1 MGRGASGRSSAA
13 HWGAGRVADVCV
25 PWCPHRASVSPSAS
39 GRESL
44 RASDGGGTA
53 APAGPAALSAPFNQR
68 RRGRAVVRAGGPWR
82 LRIPA
87 PSGGSL
93 PGAPGLHPARYACA
107 AGRPPGA
114 PGVGCCMFRVKS
126 MHPVRSEW
134 ELEGSSFLWW
144 ALVTSGK
151 FSVEQPYHLPAVTGV
166 LGSGQVPRSCGA
178 PALWPGR
185 LCVPGS
191 ASCFVL
197 RSSGE
202 NKAALASSR

>member
-1 MGRGASGRSSAA
+1 MGRGASGRSSVA
-13 HWGAGRVADVCV
+13 HWGACLGVPIGQRQGVA
-25 PWCPHRASVSPSAS
+25 A
-39 GRESL
+39 SL
-44 RASDGGGTA
+44 RWRRHSRARRTP
-53 APAGPAALSAPFNQR
+53 PAGPAALSAPFNRR

-87 PSGGSL
+87 PSGGAL

-114 PGVGCCMFRVKS
+114 PPVGCCMFRVKS

-134 ELEGSSFLWW
+134 ELEGSSFLWG

-166 LGSGQVPRSCGA
+166 LGSGQVPGSCGA
-178 PALWPGR
+178 PALWLGCLR
-185 LCVPGS
+185 VPGS

-202 NKAALASSR
+202 NKAAVASSR